1 MRPAA
6 AVAIL
11 LLPTAALATPHLLP
25 YTYGYATNPAESF
38 EVEQYV
44 DLTPVPAFDT
54 QNNQYDT
61 FKAIL
66 TTELEYGLT
75 DRLEVGL
82 YLQLSND
89 PGSGTG
95 QWPLFFDGLKERA
108 RLRLA
113 EPGEWPVD
121 VSLYLELAE
130 LATEFEVEGKVN
142 LERRLGPV
150 TLLANLWL
158 EREQYYR
165 GVGEWAFN
173 PTGGVSVQLHPAIH
187 LGLEYWM
194 RWEFGGPANS
204 AQPAR
209 HFLGP
214 ALLLQSKKVWLSV
227 APYLRLDNW
236 NTPARVGDLY
246 GRVYVRAIIGVEL

>member
-1 MRPAA
+1 MRTAA
-6 AVAIL
+6 TATV
-11 LLPTAALATPHLLP
+11 LLPFCALATPHLLP

-44 DLTPVPAFDT
+44 DVTPVPAFDLT
-54 QNNQYDT
+54 GAQFDT
-61 FKAIL
+61 FKATLI
-66 TTELEYGLT
+66 TELEYGLT

-130 LATEFEVEGKVN
+130 LSTELEVEAKVN

-150 TLLANLWL
+150 TLLANLWA

-165 GVGEWAFN
+165 GVGEWALN
-173 PTGGVSVQLHPAIH
+173 PTGGFSIQLHPAIH

-194 RWEFGGPANS
+194 RWEFGGPANT

-209 HFLGP
+209 HFVGP
-214 ALLLQSKKVWLSV
+214 ALLLQGKKVWLAV
-227 APYLRLDNW
+227 APYLRLDGW
-236 NTPARVGDLY
+236 STAPRVGDIY
-246 GRVYVRAIIGVEL
+246 GRVFVRAIIGVEL